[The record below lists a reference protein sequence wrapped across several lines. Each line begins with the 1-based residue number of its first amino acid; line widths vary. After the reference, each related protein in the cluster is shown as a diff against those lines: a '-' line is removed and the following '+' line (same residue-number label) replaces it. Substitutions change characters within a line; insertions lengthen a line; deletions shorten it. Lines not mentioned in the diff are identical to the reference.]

1 MKNLIYLIF
10 LITVFVSSVSCEK
23 KTRKIG
29 DVWWDEYNQNRY
41 EQKDGFIE
49 KNCGWNEEEIQIV
62 RRRGYTR
69 MGTIE
74 YMCDQTYE
82 NYIYEEDK

>member
-1 MKNLIYLIF
+1 MWF
-10 LITVFVSSVSCEK
+10 EK
-23 KTRKIG
+23 HAFR
-29 DVWWDEYNQNRY
+29 
-41 EQKDGFIE
+41 
-49 KNCGWNEEEIQIV
+49 IV
-62 RRRGYTR
+62 RGRGYTR